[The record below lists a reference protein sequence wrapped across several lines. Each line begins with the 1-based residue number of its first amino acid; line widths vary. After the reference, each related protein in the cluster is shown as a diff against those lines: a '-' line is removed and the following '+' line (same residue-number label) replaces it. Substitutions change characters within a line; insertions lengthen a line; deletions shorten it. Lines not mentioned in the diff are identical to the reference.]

1 MASAW
6 KGVLDV
12 DRKVLTRTG
21 SIMVLGGVLILAT
34 LLFGAASAHPV
45 EAQAGPTTYTVQPGD
60 TLSRLAN
67 RYGVTVD
74 ALVAANE
81 IEDRDL
87 IRVGQVLTIPAS
99 TAAPPTPVAPASG
112 VLTYTVQPGDT
123 LARLATRYGVT
134 VDALVEA
141 NEIEDRD
148 LIRVGQVLLIAAPTG
163 PLPTLTPSPRPAG
176 GPLQLDWALVEWRA
190 DDPDYIGTIR
200 IEAQGGQPPYTYY
213 HDGLVQEGPTF
224 EMAWRRC
231 RPKPGSVAV
240 SDATGVQLSE
250 EYWLEAPYCPVG
262 IEIVSPEEGEHLK
275 HYPRH
280 FNLIWEHT
288 VEAPP
293 PAYGIEIEVWQEGG
307 YGAWQAYRH
316 ERGDKPLFFVP
327 DTFPGD
333 LAGRVRMWGIYEGL
347 FDGPKTPWREFEF
360 RVTY

>member
-1 MASAW
+1 MG
-6 KGVLDV
+6 GVLDV
-12 DRKVLTRTG
+12 KGKVLTRMG
-21 SIMVLGGVLILAT
+21 SIMVLAGALILAT

-60 TLSRLAN
+60 TLARLAN

-87 IRVGQVLTIPAS
+87 V
-99 TAAPPTPVAPASG
+99 
-112 VLTYTVQPGDT
+112 
-123 LARLATRYGVT
+123 
-134 VDALVEA
+134 
-141 NEIEDRD
+141 
-148 LIRVGQVLLIAAPTG
+148 RVGQVLLIAAPTG
-163 PLPTLTPSPRPAG
+163 PLPALTPSPRAVG
-176 GPLQLDWALVEWRA
+176 GPLQLDWSLVDWRA
-190 DDPDYIGTIR
+190 DDPDYIGTIQ
-200 IEAQGGQPPYTYY
+200 ITAQGGQPPYTYY
-213 HDGLVQEGPTF
+213 HDGLVQDGPTF

-240 SDATGVQLSE
+240 SDATGARVSE

-275 HYPRH
+275 HSPRH

-307 YGAWQAYRH
+307 YGPWKTYRH
-316 ERGDKPLFFVP
+316 EQGDRLLFFVP
-327 DTFPGD
+327 DVFPGD
-333 LAGRVRMWGIYEGL
+333 LAGRVRMWGIYQGL
-347 FDGPKTPWREFEF
+347 FDGPETPWREFEF